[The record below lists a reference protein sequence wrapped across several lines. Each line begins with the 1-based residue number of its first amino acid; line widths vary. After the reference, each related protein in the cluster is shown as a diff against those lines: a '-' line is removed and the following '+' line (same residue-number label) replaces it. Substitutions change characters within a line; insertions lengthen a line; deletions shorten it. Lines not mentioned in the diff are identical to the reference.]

1 VHRVDRIRA
10 EAEVAEADRRVT
22 TAMHLLDQAQQVAEP
37 YRSDRIRQARLELA
51 VATGCHAR
59 AVAVLA

>member
-1 VHRVDRIRA
+1 
-10 EAEVAEADRRVT
+10 
-22 TAMHLLDQAQQVAEP
+22 MHLLDQAQQVAEP

-51 VATGCHAR
+51 VVTGCHAR